1 MGFEPITY
9 RLRSDCSTVELRRRL
24 RIAPRERP
32 SRRSFHGSRLAPSA
46 RLGTV
51 AVGVV
56 KRAAVRALVEL
67 EVVEEIIDDLPI
79 VESNLRQRTPADLDN
94 LVNVA
99 GTASVFVVDRRV
111 AGVVRLRTRRRFDAA
126 QRRLMSVHSARFD
139 APRCEASPMIIEYR
153 GKRPKIDPSA
163 FVAPTAVLIGDVEIG
178 AESSI
183 WFGAVLRGDNGPIR
197 VGARTSIQDNAVLHV
212 SEGGGTFVGDDVTVG
227 HAAVMEDCTIERHA
241 LIGSNATLLNGCTV
255 GEGSL
260 IGAGSVVAQ
269 RAEI

>member
-1 MGFEPITY
+1 
-9 RLRSDCSTVELRRRL
+9 
-24 RIAPRERP
+24 
-32 SRRSFHGSRLAPSA
+32 
-46 RLGTV
+46 
-51 AVGVV
+51 
-56 KRAAVRALVEL
+56 
-67 EVVEEIIDDLPI
+67 
-79 VESNLRQRTPADLDN
+79 
-94 LVNVA
+94 
-99 GTASVFVVDRRV
+99 
-111 AGVVRLRTRRRFDAA
+111 
-126 QRRLMSVHSARFD
+126 
-139 APRCEASPMIIEYR
+139 MIIEYR

-269 RAEI
+269 RAEIPPRMLAAGAPATVRKALEGDAAAWIEISSAEYVKLSRLYLAQSIGTVESQEIAI